1 MVKKLITSLAPLV
14 VVLTLSGAVFAHH
27 GGAGYDM
34 QTTLTVKGVV
44 TDFQFVNPHSQ
55 IYFEVKNDKGETE
68 KWAAE
73 ITAPSKLARAGWTK
87 HTLKPGDEVTITGNL
102 AKSAAHT
109 MTVRKLIGPDG
120 QPLPLSETA
129 EQ

>member
-1 MVKKLITSLAPLV
+1 MAKKVITSLAALV
-14 VVLTLSGAVFAHH
+14 VVLTLSGAAFAHH

-34 QTTLTVKGVV
+34 QNTVTVKGVV

-55 IYFEVKNDKGETE
+55 IYFDVKNDKGEVE
-68 KWAAE
+68 KWGAE

-87 HTLKPGDEVTITGNL
+87 HTLKPGDEITVTGNP